1 MNSSYLILNGNPE
14 LKMPMKGIGT
24 YQIEDI
30 PAAINKAIDVGY
42 RMIDTASLY
51 GNEEKIGETLQ
62 DLYKRKV
69 VTREELFI
77 TTKIW
82 NDEKEDVEKAL
93 RNSLARLQTDYV
105 DLYLIHWPMGYWDE
119 ENKLVLKPLYKTW
132 AEMEEC
138 VRKGLCRAIGVSNF
152 NVQLLL
158 DLLSYAEIKPAV
170 NQIEFHPYLRQENLV
185 KFCQSMGI
193 QLVGYRPFCQNRVD
207 LINDPIFKELTQKYK
222 RTSTEIILKWV
233 TSQGIAVIP
242 KSCNYDRLK
251 LNFGFEDIPLERE
264 DIEKINTLDC
274 GKRMSIRATQ
284 VQFRIPLFD

>member
-1 MNSSYLILNGNPE
+1 MLSSYLTLNNNPE

-24 YQIEDI
+24 YQVDNIQDTI
-30 PAAINKAIDVGY
+30 TKAIDIGY

-62 DLYKRKV
+62 TLYSRNKIR
-69 VTREELFI
+69 REELFI

-105 DLYLIHWPMGYWDE
+105 DLYLIHWPMGYWDS
-119 ENKLVLKPLYKTW
+119 ENRLVLKPLYKTW
-132 AEMEEC
+132 QEMEEC

-170 NQIEFHPYLRQENLV
+170 NQIEYHPYLSQQELV

-193 QLVGYRPFCQNRVD
+193 QIVGYRPFCQQRVD
-207 LINDPIFKELTQKYK
+207 VVNEPILKAIGEKVNRPTTQV
-222 RTSTEIILKWV
+222 ILKWI
-233 TSQGIAVIP
+233 TSQNIAVIP
-242 KSCNYDRLK
+242 KSQNYDRMK
-251 LNFGFEDIPLERE
+251 LNFEFEDIPLTE
-264 DIEKINTLDC
+264 DDIQAINTLDC
-274 GKRMSIRATQ
+274 GNRMSVRATK